1 MNEYELNGFEQDR
14 MRNDEPEKAALSDE
28 RFAPTMPPESV
39 NETAAEP
46 VNETAA
52 EPVNETVTEPVQ
64 EAPAGAEQEAG
75 ARPEAEAAPESAQE
89 RQIPQAPVFDP
100 EYKAPPV
107 SPSEPEYQRHATEP
121 SFQDYYYASGPMRTA
136 RPAQNENSQPGS
148 QSYGAQSYGG
158 QSYGGQSYGGQSY
171 GAQRYGEPYYTQ
183 RSSAP
188 ATPPVH
194 PAQTPKKKRSGFWKK
209 AVAAALAVVLL
220 GGGAGMG
227 GAALMNHLQKNG
239 SSDSSTNV
247 QVAVPR
253 ETKDLNIV
261 TVDSGKL
268 MTAPQV
274 YKSNVNSTV
283 GITTEVTTNYWGFQ
297 STGAAAGSGFIL
309 TEDGYILT
317 NEHVIEDANSITVAM
332 YDGTS
337 YPARVVGYDASN
349 DIAVLKIDATGL
361 TPVTLGNSDAL
372 EVGDE
377 VVAIGNPLG
386 ELTFSLTKGNVSAL
400 NRAVTLSSNVTMNL
414 IQTDAAIN
422 SGNSGGALFNMYGEV
437 VGITNA
443 KYSSSGYSSSASI
456 DNIGFA
462 IPINSVRNIVT
473 SIIEKGYISTPY
485 IGVTVGNVSQ
495 ESQDYGMPKGA
506 AIRSVEKDSPAEKAG
521 LQSNDI
527 VTAVDGETISSYEE
541 LGKLIS
547 ESQVGDELKLT
558 VYRKGETLELTVS
571 VGERI
576 QDAIPQSSSQSSSG
590 YSGGMP
596 WYPENP

>member
-28 RFAPTMPPESV
+28 RFAPIMPPES
-39 NETAAEP
+39 

-64 EAPAGAEQEAG
+64 EAPAGAEEEAC

-89 RQIPQAPVFDP
+89 RQTPQAPVFDP

-121 SFQDYYYASGPMRTA
+121 SFQDYYYASGPIRAA
-136 RPAQNENSQPGS
+136 RPAQNENPQPGS
-148 QSYGAQSYGG
+148 QGYGG
-158 QSYGGQSYGGQSY
+158 QSYGGQSC
-171 GAQRYGEPYYTQ
+171 GAQRYSEPYYTQ

-268 MTAPQV
+268 MTAAQV

-283 GITTEVTTNYWGFQ
+283 GITTEITTTNYWGFQ

-317 NEHVIEDANSITVAM
+317 NEHVIEDSNSITVAM

-337 YPARVVGYDASN
+337 YPARVVGYDAGN

>member
-28 RFAPTMPPESV
+28 RFAPIMPP
-39 NETAAEP
+39 
-46 VNETAA
+46 
-52 EPVNETVTEPVQ
+52 EPVNETVTEPAQ
-64 EAPAGAEQEAG
+64 EAPAEAEQEAG

-89 RQIPQAPVFDP
+89 RQIPRAPVFDP

-121 SFQDYYYASGPMRTA
+121 SFQDYYYASGPIRTA
-136 RPAQNENSQPGS
+136 RPAQNENPQPGS
-148 QSYGAQSYGG
+148 QGYGS
-158 QSYGGQSYGGQSY
+158 QSYGGQSY

-194 PAQTPKKKRSGFWKK
+194 PAQTPKEKRSGFWKK
-209 AVAAALAVVLL
+209 AVAAALAIVLL

-247 QVAVPR
+247 QVAAPR

-261 TVDSGKL
+261 TVGSGKL

-297 STGAAAGSGFIL
+297 STGAATGSGFIL

-337 YPARVVGYDASN
+337 YPARVVGYDAGN

-443 KYSSSGYSSSASI
+443 KYSSSGYASSASI

-462 IPINSVRNIVT
+462 IPINSVQNIVT

-541 LGKLIS
+541 MGKRIS

-576 QDAIPQSSSQSSSG
+576 QDAIPQSSSQSSGG
-590 YSGGMP
+590 YSGGQSGGFP
-596 WYPENP
+596 GYPSNP

>member
-28 RFAPTMPPESV
+28 RFAPTMP
-39 NETAAEP
+39 
-46 VNETAA
+46 A

-64 EAPAGAEQEAG
+64 EAPAEAEQEAG
-75 ARPEAEAAPESAQE
+75 ARPEAEAAPESAAE
-89 RQIPQAPVFDP
+89 HQIPQAPVFDP

-121 SFQDYYYASGPMRTA
+121 SFQDYYYASGPIRTA
-136 RPAQNENSQPGS
+136 RPAQSDNQQPGS
-148 QSYGAQSYGG
+148 QGYGGPSYGG
-158 QSYGGQSYGGQSY
+158 QSYGGQSYS
-171 GAQRYGEPYYTQ
+171 AQHYSEPYYTQ

-188 ATPPVH
+188 STPPVH

-274 YKSNVNSTV
+274 YKNNVNSTV

-332 YDGTS
+332 YDGTT